1 MAKAKQATVEEKL
14 IALYK
19 LQTIDTQIDK
29 IKILRGELPLEVKDL
44 EDEIAGLQTRVSNY
58 NEEIAN
64 LDNSIKDKES
74 MIIDSKA
81 LIKKYEEQLKN
92 IRNNREFDSL
102 NKEIEFQNLEI
113 QLAEKRIKEAKASID
128 AKTDVV
134 SGAKM
139 RLDERSADLSSK
151 NSELE
156 SIVAETQKDEENL
169 LKESARAE
177 KVIDERL
184 LNAYKRLRSN
194 VRNGLAVVPVLRD
207 ACGGCFNSVPPQR
220 QMDIAARKKVI
231 VCEHCGRIL
240 VDNDLSQ
247 AATDSVRSRFL
258 KLKIEFRD

>member
-14 IALYK
+14 TALYK
-19 LQTIDTQIDK
+19 LQSIDTQIDK
-29 IKILRGELPLEVKDL
+29 IKILRGELPLEVQDL
-44 EDEIAGLQTRVSNY
+44 EDEIAGLQTRVSNI

-64 LDNSIKDKES
+64 FDNSIKDKEA

-113 QLAEKRIKEAKASID
+113 QLAEKRIKEAKASI
-128 AKTDVV
+128 AALYPLNT
-134 SGAKM
+134 
-139 RLDERSADLSSK
+139 K

-156 SIVAETQKDEENL
+156 SIIAETQKDEEKL
-169 LKESARAE
+169 GKESARAE

-184 LNAYKRLRSN
+184 LNAYKRLRGN

-207 ACGGCFNSVPPQR
+207 ACGGCFNTVPPQR

-240 VDNDLSQ
+240 VDKVM
-247 AATDSVRSRFL
+247 AGV
-258 KLKIEFRD
+258 E

>member
-19 LQTIDTQIDK
+19 LQSIDTEIDK
-29 IKILRGELPLEVKDL
+29 IKILRGELPLEVQDL
-44 EDEIAGLQTRVSNY
+44 EDEIAGLQTRVSNI
-58 NEEIAN
+58 NEEISN
-64 LDNSIKDKES
+64 FDTSIKEKES
-74 MIIDSKA
+74 MMKDSKA
-81 LIKKYEEQLKN
+81 LIKKYDEQLKN

-113 QLAEKRIKEAKASID
+113 ELAEKRVKEAKSSIVG
-128 AKTDVV
+128 KMDVI

-139 RLDERSADLSSK
+139 RLDDRENDLKTK

-156 SIVAETQKDEENL
+156 SIIAETQKDEL
-169 LKESARAE
+169 KLAKESSTAE

-184 LNAYKRLRSN
+184 LNAYKRLRGS

-207 ACGGCFNSVPPQR
+207 ACGGCFNTVPPQR

-231 VCEHCGRIL
+231 VCEYCGRVL
-240 VDNDLSQ
+240 VDKVM
-247 AATDSVRSRFL
+247 AGV
-258 KLKIEFRD
+258 E

>member
-19 LQTIDTQIDK
+19 LQSIDTQIDK

-44 EDEIAGLQTRVSNY
+44 EDEIAGLQTRVSNI

-64 LDNSIKDKES
+64 FDNSIKDKEA
-74 MIIDSKA
+74 MIVDSKA

-113 QLAEKRIKEAKASID
+113 QLAEKRIKEAKASIV
-128 AKTDVV
+128 AKMDVI

-139 RLDERSADLSSK
+139 RLEDRTTDLNTK

-156 SIVAETQKDEENL
+156 SIIAETQKDEEKL
-169 LKESARAE
+169 GKESARAE
-177 KVIDERL
+177 KVIDDRL
-184 LNAYKRLRSN
+184 LNAYKRLRGS

-207 ACGGCFNSVPPQR
+207 ACGGCFNTVPPQR

-231 VCEHCGRIL
+231 VCEHCGRVL
-240 VDNDLSQ
+240 VDKVM
-247 AATDSVRSRFL
+247 AGV
-258 KLKIEFRD
+258 E

>member
-1 MAKAKQATVEEKL
+1 MAKAKQATVEQKL
-14 IALYK
+14 LALYK

-29 IKILRGELPLEVKDL
+29 IKTLRGELPVEVQDL
-44 EDEIAGLQTRVSNY
+44 EDEIAGLQTRVSNI
-58 NEEIAN
+58 NEEIVN
-64 LDNSIKDKES
+64 FENSIKDKES
-74 MIIDSKA
+74 MIVDSSA

-113 QLAEKRIKEAKASID
+113 QLAEKRIKEAKASIV
-128 AKTDVV
+128 AKTDVI

-139 RLDERSADLSSK
+139 RLDERTADLNSK

-156 SIVAETQKDEENL
+156 SIIADTQKDEEKL
-169 LKESARAE
+169 AKESLRAE
-177 KVIDERL
+177 KVIDDRL
-184 LNAYKRLRSN
+184 LSAYKRLRGN

-207 ACGGCFNSVPPQR
+207 ACGGCFNTVPPQR

-240 VDNDLSQ
+240 VDKVM
-247 AATDSVRSRFL
+247 AGV
-258 KLKIEFRD
+258 E